1 MYSSGGAFTLSDVD
15 GMTVLDRR
23 WYTDRL
29 KRAREEEDRQ
39 VEEAREK
46 AARNGKG
53 KGKGKK
59 RG

>member
-39 VEEAREK
+39 VEEARKK
-46 AARNGKG
+46 ADRNG